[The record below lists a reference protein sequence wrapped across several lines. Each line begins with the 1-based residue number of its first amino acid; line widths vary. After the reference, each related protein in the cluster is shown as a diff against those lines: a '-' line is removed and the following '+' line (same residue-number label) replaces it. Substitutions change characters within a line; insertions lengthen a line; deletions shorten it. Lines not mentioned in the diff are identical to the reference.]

1 MKKECKYRYMKL
13 MKFHFNKTCKN
24 CANFLQEWDNAG
36 LCTQLG
42 IISRRGEY
50 ILDGIDVFE
59 KLNVDKLE
67 HRRPVVNKGF
77 GCIYW
82 KRMK

>member
-1 MKKECKYRYMKL
+1 MKL
-13 MKFHFNKTCKN
+13 TTMFLSKNKMCSN
-24 CANFLQEWDNAG
+24 CANFLSEWDNAG

-42 IISRRGEY
+42 VLPKRGEY

-67 HRRPVVNKGF
+67 YRRPVVNKRF

>member
-1 MKKECKYRYMKL
+1 MKL
-13 MKFHFNKTCKN
+13 MTTFHTNKTCKN
-24 CANFLQEWDNAG
+24 CANFLPEWDNAG

-42 IISRRGEY
+42 VIPRRGEY

-67 HRRPVVNKGF
+67 HRRPVVNKRF

-82 KRMK
+82 KRIK

>member
-1 MKKECKYRYMKL
+1 MFTNITR
-13 MKFHFNKTCKN
+13 NKTCKN
-24 CANFLQEWDNAG
+24 CANFLPEWDRAG

-42 IISRRGEY
+42 VISRRGEY

-82 KRMK
+82 KRIK

>member
-1 MKKECKYRYMKL
+1 MFTNITR
-13 MKFHFNKTCKN
+13 NKTCKN
-24 CANFLQEWDNAG
+24 CANFLSEWDNAG

-82 KRMK
+82 KRKE

>member
-1 MKKECKYRYMKL
+1 MFTNITR
-13 MKFHFNKTCKN
+13 NKTCKN
-24 CANFLQEWDNAG
+24 CANFLPEWDNAG

-42 IISRRGEY
+42 IISRWGEY

-82 KRMK
+82 RKKEN